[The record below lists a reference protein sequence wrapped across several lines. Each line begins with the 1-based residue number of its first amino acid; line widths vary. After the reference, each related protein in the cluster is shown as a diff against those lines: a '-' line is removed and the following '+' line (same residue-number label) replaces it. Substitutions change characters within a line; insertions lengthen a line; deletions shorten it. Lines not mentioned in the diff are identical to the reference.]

1 MGEQHLDLLPTA
13 TGLHVLRSR
22 GKRTGHVA
30 RVFVQIPRD
39 LARDN
44 VRAALRF
51 EFTDVAIQ
59 FAGAI
64 NPCPLGRYAA
74 PGSCVD
80 AAELDQFL
88 ARRTGVTIELRVEL
102 EIDPGECAVSSI

>member
-51 EFTDVAIQ
+51 EFTNVAIQ
-59 FAGAI
+59 
-64 NPCPLGRYAA
+64 L
-74 PGSCVD
+74 
-80 AAELDQFL
+80 L
-88 ARRTGVTIELRVEL
+88 AR
-102 EIDPGECAVSSI
+102 